1 MAGHL
6 MLQVL
11 ATHKGN
17 PFRAGGWIFLGF
29 LSATGLAVGITGVV
43 HYGYI
48 GQDFQLHRDLIV
60 SFPRTFNYGLND
72 PPGLY
77 WFGSLVRECVGPAH
91 YLEAI
96 ALAFLALNASALW
109 IFYRLLWASIAQ
121 WQLRCAAAALI
132 TLIPFRVIH
141 SVVLAADAFT
151 LPVFALTVLLS
162 LRLFKDPR
170 GVPCWIGLSLCLAAG
185 ILCKYTVVGLLPPLA
200 LLLGIALWR
209 RLSGG
214 DRLRW
219 GAVAVAALL
228 PPAAV
233 FLLQMRASAGLKGPI
248 TNQQWLPHGSPP
260 VMGWRDIL
268 VPKDRDMSLLERAP
282 DYLRDRM
289 YGAREYSYLGLLHAS
304 CFADIL
310 GYFQPPPEGVSTDWA
325 RRTQEPFQRGRTAL
339 SQELQTWSVRLC
351 LPFSVL
357 AVAGTLVC
365 SLLCIQSAVSRNPR
379 LPPAVVVMTALAA
392 GFYLPI
398 LLSLHRLQD
407 PYTPGFWLPR
417 LVMPALLVFFSLGFV
432 LLDLIYQRLG
442 SRLPILAEGLSA
454 FAGYT
459 LVACALFVGFLC

>member
-17 PFRAGGWIFLGF
+17 PFRAGDWIFLGF
-29 LSATGLAVGITGVV
+29 LSVVGLAVGLRGVV

-48 GQDFQLHRDLIV
+48 GQDFPIHRDLIA
-60 SFPRTFNYGLND
+60 SFPKTFNYGLND

-77 WFGSLVRECVGPAH
+77 WFGSLVRDCVGPAH

-96 ALAFLALNASALW
+96 ALVLLALNASALW

-121 WQLRCAAAALI
+121 WQLHCAAAAFV

-151 LPVFALTVLLS
+151 LPVFALTALLS
-162 LRLFKDPR
+162 LRLFEDPR
-170 GVPCWIGLSLCLAAG
+170 SVPSWFGLSLCLVAG
-185 ILCKYTVVGLLPPLA
+185 ILCKYTIVGLLPPVA
-200 LLLGIALWR
+200 LLLGIALR
-209 RLSGG
+209 QRLSGG

-219 GAVAVAALL
+219 SAVAVVALL
-228 PPAAV
+228 LPAAV
-233 FLLQMRASAGLKGPI
+233 FLLQMRASAGLKGSI
-248 TNQQWLPHGSPP
+248 TNQQWLPDGAPA
-260 VMGWRDIL
+260 VMRWRDIL
-268 VPKDRDMSLLERAP
+268 VPKDRDLSLLERAP
-282 DYLRDRM
+282 DYLKDRL
-289 YGAREYSYLGLLHAS
+289 YSAREYSYLGLLHAS

-310 GYFQPPPEGVSTDWA
+310 GYFQPPPEGISTDWA
-325 RRTQEPFQRGRTAL
+325 RRTQETFLRGRTEL

-357 AVAGTLVC
+357 AVVGTLAC
-365 SLLCIQSAVSRNPR
+365 GLLCIQSAASRKP
-379 LPPAVVVMTALAA
+379 LVPPTVVVMTALAA
-392 GFYLPI
+392 GFYLPVFF
-398 LLSLHRLQD
+398 SLHRLQD

-417 LVMPALLVFFSLGFV
+417 LVMPAVLVFYSLGFV
-432 LLDLIYQRLG
+432 FLDLTYRRLEI
-442 SRLPILAEGLSA
+442 RLPILTQGLSA

-459 LVACALFVGFLC
+459 LVVCALFVGFLS